1 MSNSVPRERVGP
13 YRLVK
18 QLGKGGMGAVYEAI
32 QEPIERR
39 VAIKILHGRYAQEPE
54 IAQRFLNEARAVNIV
69 EHPGIVQISDY
80 GQLPSGVAYLVME
93 YLKGDTLTQR
103 LKKAGGKLP
112 QPEALR
118 IARQIASALAAAH
131 AKNIFHRDLK
141 PDNVMLV
148 VDPDPEAMGR
158 LRVKLLDFGIAK
170 LAAEMDNAGTNTA
183 ADVVMGTPKYMS
195 PEQCRGAAAVDDK
208 SDVYALG
215 IMTYEMLAGRPPF
228 LGATGEILA
237 KQIYEDPPP
246 LAELAPW
253 VTQDAVNFVHRL
265 IAKDKGDR
273 PTMRDVTSQLE
284 RMTAMFPTMAHP
296 VVMPPPGLSGE
307 LSGSAVPAAASTP
320 LQPPII
326 APQDPNE
333 KTSTDEDNITNPSH
347 KTPVSPGVA
356 ERDSHSGL
364 QKNSTLGFS
373 VGQSSLSLRRSGRF
387 KRLLVGGAALLIVAA
402 AVGTAVVYRDGQVTP
417 TPRGGKSTPTTP
429 TTPATSGTSTTP
441 PPAVKKVFW
450 SLTSIPAGAEIT
462 RISDG
467 VVLGKTPR
475 HIEEDA
481 GDEEVPVRL
490 SLPGYQD
497 HVVHLKRSVSDAAEV
512 KLTPLSPE
520 PGSKPT
526 TPAGPR
532 FFRRLLPTRNPPT
545 KQANENKPK
554 LVD

>member
-1 MSNSVPRERVGP
+1 MLTTVSNSVPRERVGP

-18 QLGKGGMGAVYEAI
+18 MLGKGGMGAVYEAI

-54 IAQRFLNEARAVNIV
+54 IAMRFLNEARAVNIV

-103 LKKAGGKLP
+103 LKKGGGKIP

-131 AKNIFHRDLK
+131 AKNIIHRDLK

-148 VDPDPEAMGR
+148 VNPDPEAMGR

-170 LAAEMDNAGTNTA
+170 VAAEMGNAGTNTA

-215 IMTYEMLAGRPPF
+215 IMLYEMLAGRPPF

-237 KQIYEDPPP
+237 KQIYEDAPP
-246 LAELAPW
+246 LSEMAPW
-253 VTQDAVNFVHRL
+253 VTADAANFVHRL
-265 IAKDKGDR
+265 IAKDKAER
-273 PTMRDVTSQLE
+273 PTMRDVTGQLE

-296 VVMPPPGLSGE
+296 VVMAPPGTLSGE
-307 LSGSAVPAAASTP
+307 APMAVPHAAASTP
-320 LQPPII
+320 LAAPII

-333 KTSTDEDNITNPSH
+333 KTTSDEENITNPSH

-373 VGQSSLSLRRSGRF
+373 VGQSSLSLRRSTRV
-387 KRLLVGGAALLIVAA
+387 KRMVVAGMALLVVATA
-402 AVGTAVVYRDGQVTP
+402 ISTAVVYREKQTA
-417 TPRGGKSTPTTP
+417 TPRQAGVPPVTNPTGPVPTATP
-429 TTPATSGTSTTP
+429 
-441 PPAVKKVFW
+441 KRVFW
-450 SLTSIPAGAEIT
+450 SVTSIPAGAEIT

-467 VVLGKTPR
+467 KVLGKTPR
-475 HIEEDA
+475 HVEEEA
-481 GDEEVPVRL
+481 GDEEVPIRL

-512 KLTPLSPE
+512 KLTPLAVE
-520 PGSKPT
+520 PAAKP
-526 TPAGPR
+526 PAGNR
-532 FFRRLLPTRNPPT
+532 FFRRIFPTRTPSAAKTPND
-545 KQANENKPK
+545 NKPK

>member
-1 MSNSVPRERVGP
+1 M
-13 YRLVK
+13 
-18 QLGKGGMGAVYEAI
+18 LGKGGMGAVYEAI

-54 IAQRFLNEARAVNIV
+54 IAMRFLNEARAVNIV

-103 LKKAGGKLP
+103 LKKGGGKIP

-118 IARQIASALAAAH
+118 ITRQIASALAAAH
-131 AKNIFHRDLK
+131 AKNIVHRDLK

-158 LRVKLLDFGIAK
+158 VRVKLLDFGIAK
-170 LAAEMDNAGTNTA
+170 VAAEVGNAGTNTA

-215 IMTYEMLAGRPPF
+215 IMLYEMLAGRPPF

-237 KQIYEDPPP
+237 KQIYEDAPP
-246 LAELAPW
+246 LTELAPW
-253 VTQDAVNFVHRL
+253 VTPDAASFVHRL
-265 IAKDKGDR
+265 IAKDKAER
-273 PTMRDVTSQLE
+273 PSMRDVTAQLE

-296 VVMPPPGLSGE
+296 VVMAPPGALSGDAPM
-307 LSGSAVPAAASTP
+307 LAPQVPAATP
-320 LQPPII
+320 LAAPII
-326 APQDPNE
+326 ASQDPNE
-333 KTSTDEDNITNPSH
+333 KTTTDEENITNPSH
-347 KTPVSPGVA
+347 KTPVSPAVA

-373 VGQSSLSLRRSGRF
+373 VGQSSLSLRRSTRV
-387 KRLLVGGAALLIVAA
+387 KRALVAGSALLIVAA
-402 AVGTAVVYRDGQVTP
+402 AVGTALVYRERQGSAPRPTRTQPALTQPVTP
-417 TPRGGKSTPTTP
+417 QNPPT
-429 TTPATSGTSTTP
+429 
-441 PPAVKKVFW
+441 KKVFW
-450 SLTSIPAGAEIT
+450 SLTSIPAGAEIV

-467 VVLGKTPR
+467 KVLGKTPR

-512 KLTPLSPE
+512 KLTPLVAE
-520 PGSKPT
+520 PVSKPT
-526 TPAGPR
+526 TATR
-532 FFRRLLPTRNPPT
+532 IFRRLLPTRTNPSA
-545 KQANENKPK
+545 KQPNDNKPK

>member
-1 MSNSVPRERVGP
+1 M
-13 YRLVK
+13 
-18 QLGKGGMGAVYEAI
+18 LGKGGMGAVYEAI

-54 IAQRFLNEARAVNIV
+54 IATRFLNEARAVNIV

-93 YLKGDTLTQR
+93 HLKGDTLTQR
-103 LKKAGGKLP
+103 LKKGGGKIP

-118 IARQIASALAAAH
+118 ITRQIASALAAAH
-131 AKNIFHRDLK
+131 AKNIVHRDLK
-141 PDNVMLV
+141 PDNVVLV

-158 LRVKLLDFGIAK
+158 VRVKLLDFGIAK
-170 LAAEMDNAGTNTA
+170 VAAEMGNAGTNTA

-215 IMTYEMLAGRPPF
+215 IMLYEMLAGRPPF
-228 LGATGEILA
+228 MGATGEILA
-237 KQIYEDPPP
+237 KQIYEDPPS
-246 LAELAPW
+246 LLEQAPW
-253 VTQDAVNFVHRL
+253 VTPDAAAFVHRL
-265 IAKDKGDR
+265 IAKDKTER
-273 PTMRDVTSQLE
+273 PSMREVTAQLE

-296 VVMPPPGLSGE
+296 VVMAPPGALSGE
-307 LSGSAVPAAASTP
+307 APMVAPPAAASTP
-320 LQPPII
+320 LAAPII
-326 APQDPNE
+326 APQDASE
-333 KTSTDEDNITNPSH
+333 KTTSDEDNITNPSH

-373 VGQSSLSLRRSGRF
+373 VGQSSLSLRRSTRV
-387 KRLLVGGAALLIVAA
+387 KRALVAGMALLIVVA
-402 AVGTAVVYRDGQVTP
+402 AVGTAVIYRERQGHTP
-417 TPRGGKSTPTTP
+417 QPSRPQPTINSTGPTQAA
-429 TTPATSGTSTTP
+429 AT
-441 PPAVKKVFW
+441 KKVFW
-450 SLTSIPAGAEIT
+450 SLTSIPAGAEII

-467 VVLGKTPR
+467 KVLGKTPR
-475 HIEEDA
+475 HVEEEA

-512 KLTPLSPE
+512 KLTPLASE
-520 PGSKPT
+520 PATKPT
-526 TPAGPR
+526 TATR
-532 FFRRLLPTRNPPT
+532 IFRRLLPTRTPSSA
-545 KQANENKPK
+545 KQPNDNKPK

>member
-1 MSNSVPRERVGP
+1 
-13 YRLVK
+13 
-18 QLGKGGMGAVYEAI
+18 MGAVYEAI

-103 LKKAGGKLP
+103 LKKSGGKLP

-118 IARQIASALAAAH
+118 VARQIASALAAAH

-158 LRVKLLDFGIAK
+158 MRVKLLDFGIAK

-237 KQIYEDPPP
+237 KQIYEEPQS

-253 VTQDAVNFVHRL
+253 VTPDAVSFVHRL
-265 IAKDKGDR
+265 IAKDKNER
-273 PTMRDVTSQLE
+273 PTMRDVTTQLE

-296 VVMPPPGLSGE
+296 VVLAPPGLSGE
-307 LSGSAVPAAASTP
+307 YPNPAPPVVPAPGPLAA
-320 LQPPII
+320 PIV
-326 APQDPNE
+326 AAQELHE
-333 KTSTDEDNITNPSH
+333 KTATDEGSITNPSH

-373 VGQSSLSLRRSGRF
+373 VGQSSLSLRRSTRL
-387 KRLLVGGAALLIVAA
+387 KRLLVGSAALLVVAA
-402 AVGTAVVYRDGQVTP
+402 AIGTAVLYRDGLVSP
-417 TPRGGKSTPTTP
+417 PPRSGKTTVPVAAPVVSSPTTAS
-429 TTPATSGTSTTP
+429 PAP
-441 PPAVKKVFW
+441 VKKVFW
-450 SLTSIPAGAEIT
+450 SLTSIPAGAEII

-467 VVLGKTPR
+467 KILGKTPR

-490 SLPGYQD
+490 SLAGYQD

-512 KLTPLSPE
+512 KLTPLAPE
-520 PGSKPT
+520 PGSKPA
-526 TPAGPR
+526 TPAGSR
-532 FFRRLLPTRNPPT
+532 FIRRFLPIRPSPT

>member
-1 MSNSVPRERVGP
+1 M
-13 YRLVK
+13 
-18 QLGKGGMGAVYEAI
+18 LGKGGMGAVYEAI

-54 IAQRFLNEARAVNIV
+54 IATRFLNEARAVNIV

-93 YLKGDTLTQR
+93 HLKGDTLTQR
-103 LKKAGGKLP
+103 LKKGGGKIP

-118 IARQIASALAAAH
+118 ITRQIASALAAAH
-131 AKNIFHRDLK
+131 AKNIVHRDLK

-158 LRVKLLDFGIAK
+158 VRVKLLDFGIAK
-170 LAAEMDNAGTNTA
+170 VAAEMGNAGTNTA

-215 IMTYEMLAGRPPF
+215 IMLYEMLAGRPPF
-228 LGATGEILA
+228 MGATGEILA
-237 KQIYEDPPP
+237 KQIYEDPPS
-246 LAELAPW
+246 LLEQAPW
-253 VTQDAVNFVHRL
+253 VTPDAAAFVHRL
-265 IAKDKGDR
+265 IAKDKTER
-273 PTMRDVTSQLE
+273 PSMREVTAQLE

-296 VVMPPPGLSGE
+296 VVMAPPGALSGE
-307 LSGSAVPAAASTP
+307 APMVAPPAAASTP
-320 LQPPII
+320 LAAPII
-326 APQDPNE
+326 APQDASE
-333 KTSTDEDNITNPSH
+333 KTTSDEDNITNPSH

-373 VGQSSLSLRRSGRF
+373 VGQSSLSLRRSTRV
-387 KRLLVGGAALLIVAA
+387 KRALVAGMALLIVVA
-402 AVGTAVVYRDGQVTP
+402 AVGTAVIYRERQGHTP
-417 TPRGGKSTPTTP
+417 QPSRPQPTINSTGPTQAA
-429 TTPATSGTSTTP
+429 AT
-441 PPAVKKVFW
+441 KKVFW
-450 SLTSIPAGAEIT
+450 SLTSIPAGAEII

-467 VVLGKTPR
+467 KVLGKTPR
-475 HIEEDA
+475 HVEEEA

-512 KLTPLSPE
+512 KLTPLASE
-520 PGSKPT
+520 PATKPT
-526 TPAGPR
+526 TATR
-532 FFRRLLPTRNPPT
+532 IFRRLLPTRTPSSA
-545 KQANENKPK
+545 KQPNDNKPK

>member
-387 KRLLVGGAALLIVAA
+387 KRLLVGGAALLIIAA
-402 AVGTAVVYRDGQVTP
+402 AVGTAVMYRDGQVP
-417 TPRGGKSTPTTP
+417 APPRGGKSTPTTP

>member
-1 MSNSVPRERVGP
+1 M
-13 YRLVK
+13 
-18 QLGKGGMGAVYEAI
+18 LGKGGMGAVYEAI

-54 IAQRFLNEARAVNIV
+54 IAMRFLNEARAVNIV

-103 LKKAGGKLP
+103 LKKGGGKIP

-118 IARQIASALAAAH
+118 ITRQIASALAAAH
-131 AKNIFHRDLK
+131 AKNIIHRDLK

-158 LRVKLLDFGIAK
+158 VRVKLLDFGIAK
-170 LAAEMDNAGTNTA
+170 VAAEVGNAGTNTA

-215 IMTYEMLAGRPPF
+215 IMLYEMLAGRPPF

-237 KQIYEDPPP
+237 KQIYEEPPP
-246 LAELAPW
+246 LQEQAPW
-253 VTQDAVNFVHRL
+253 VTPDAASFVHRL
-265 IAKDKGDR
+265 IAKDKAER
-273 PTMRDVTSQLE
+273 PSMREVTAQLE

-296 VVMPPPGLSGE
+296 VVMAPPGTLSGE
-307 LSGSAVPAAASTP
+307 APQVMPPAAASSP
-320 LQPPII
+320 LAAPII
-326 APQDPNE
+326 APQDGSE
-333 KTSTDEDNITNPSH
+333 KTTSDEENITNPSH
-347 KTPVSPGVA
+347 KTPVSPAAA

-373 VGQSSLSLRRSGRF
+373 VGQSSLSLRRSTRV
-387 KRLLVGGAALLIVAA
+387 KRALVAGMALLIVAA
-402 AVGTAVVYRDGQVTP
+402 AIGTAVIYRDTQSTASQPNRPPQPVPPTGTAQVVA
-417 TPRGGKSTPTTP
+417 S
-429 TTPATSGTSTTP
+429 
-441 PPAVKKVFW
+441 KKVFW
-450 SLTSIPAGAEIT
+450 SLTSIPAGAEII

-467 VVLGKTPR
+467 KVLGKTPR
-475 HIEEDA
+475 HIEEEA

-512 KLTPLSPE
+512 KLTPLSSDTSSE
-520 PGSKPT
+520 PVSKPAT
-526 TPAGPR
+526 ATR
-532 FFRRLLPTRNPPT
+532 FIRRLLPARTTPST
-545 KQANENKPK
+545 KQPNDNKPK

>member
-1 MSNSVPRERVGP
+1 
-13 YRLVK
+13 
-18 QLGKGGMGAVYEAI
+18 MGAVYEAI

-103 LKKAGGKLP
+103 LKKGGGKIP

-158 LRVKLLDFGIAK
+158 IRVKLLDFGIAK

-253 VTQDAVNFVHRL
+253 VTPDAISFVHRL
-265 IAKDKGDR
+265 IAKDKNER
-273 PTMRDVTSQLE
+273 PTMREVTAQLE

-296 VVMPPPGLSGE
+296 VVMAPPGLSGE
-307 LSGSAVPAAASTP
+307 FATEPAPIPAAGP
-320 LQPPII
+320 LAAPIV
-326 APQDPNE
+326 AQDLNE
-333 KTSTDEDNITNPSH
+333 KTTTDEENITNPSH

-373 VGQSSLSLRRSGRF
+373 VGQSSLSLRRSNRV
-387 KRLLVGGAALLIVAA
+387 KRLVVGSLALLVVGAAI
-402 AVGTAVVYRDGQVTP
+402 GTAVLYRDGLVAP
-417 TPRGGKSTPTTP
+417 PPRGGKTPPATSATSVTTTATSPTTP
-429 TTPATSGTSTTP
+429 SP
-441 PPAVKKVFW
+441 PPVKKVFW
-450 SLTSIPAGAEIT
+450 SLTSIPAGAEII

-512 KLTPLSPE
+512 KLTPLLPE
-520 PGSKPT
+520 PGTKPAA
-526 TPAGPR
+526 PAGPR
-532 FFRRLLPTRNPPT
+532 FFRRFLPTRTPSPT